1 MAWRVSPSLG
11 QELDKSFSLESGT
24 MSDTSRAF
32 RSRKIHSALIAI
44 VTVIAAGA
52 IGNLAT
58 IPNIPGWY
66 AELVKPSFN
75 PPNWIFGPVWSALYL
90 MMAVAFW
97 RILSGD
103 PTQQGRQRAI
113 MLFVAQMAF
122 NAGWSVAFFGM
133 HNPALALGVIA
144 ILETL
149 IVLTIMTFLKI
160 DRLAGALLIPYA
172 LWVAF
177 ATALNIAIVQLNA

>member
-1 MAWRVSPSLG
+1 
-11 QELDKSFSLESGT
+11 
-24 MSDTSRAF
+24 
-32 RSRKIHSALIAI
+32 
-44 VTVIAAGA
+44 
-52 IGNLAT
+52 
-58 IPNIPGWY
+58 
-66 AELVKPSFN
+66 
-75 PPNWIFGPVWSALYL
+75 
-90 MMAVAFW
+90 
-97 RILSGD
+97 
-103 PTQQGRQRAI
+103 
-113 MLFVAQMAF
+113 
-122 NAGWSVAFFGM
+122 M

>member
-24 MSDTSRAF
+24 MSDTSHDSG
-32 RSRKIHSALIAI
+32 SRKIYNALVAL

-52 IGNLAT
+52 IGTLAT

-149 IVLTIMTFLKI
+149 IVLTIMNFLKI

-177 ATALNIAIVQLNA
+177 ATALNIAIVQINA

>member
-1 MAWRVSPSLG
+1 
-11 QELDKSFSLESGT
+11 
-24 MSDTSRAF
+24 
-32 RSRKIHSALIAI
+32 
-44 VTVIAAGA
+44 
-52 IGNLAT
+52 
-58 IPNIPGWY
+58 
-66 AELVKPSFN
+66 
-75 PPNWIFGPVWSALYL
+75 